1 MSEYFR
7 LKACLRHPWAG
18 SNEHSRVLDH
28 SIFKSLL
35 VPYSEN
41 FTTRPSSRLV
51 AIFIFL
57 VIIIQIFDNFDI
69 FWQLLTLLTIFD
81 IFWQSWP
88 FLPFWQ
94 FWQFPT
100 MYTIFGNS
108 NPQVLICCVLFLI
121 EISINTLNSV
131 VFLQTLKCWS
141 AVCYLS

>member
-1 MSEYFR
+1 MVGIELSQT
-7 LKACLRHPWAG
+7 LVWTAG
-18 SNEHSRVLDH
+18 PDGYPRVFDY

-41 FTTRPSSRLV
+41 FTTRPISQLV
-51 AIFIFL
+51 AIFIFW
-57 VIIIQIFDNFDI
+57 VKIIQIFDNFDI
-69 FWQLLTLLTIFD
+69 CWQLLTLLTIFD

-131 VFLQTLKCWS
+131 VFLQSLKCWS
-141 AVCYLS
+141 ALCYLP

>member
-41 FTTRPSSRLV
+41 FTTQPSSRLV

-57 VIIIQIFDNFDI
+57 VIIIQILDNFYI

-100 MYTIFGNS
+100 MYTIFGNCGQFS
-108 NPQVLICCVLFLI
+108 QFRQFRFSCYNFDKCFYHFD
-121 EISINTLNSV
+121 NSWDLWRLRH
-131 VFLQTLKCWS
+131 FS
-141 AVCYLS
+141 